1 MVPRGGF
8 PMDPKRN
15 PWLITRLFDLGFSHF
30 IALSL
35 IRMVYALLMVAGLV
49 LLAVVIYYQFAIGD
63 RAVAILLLLLAPIIN
78 LAYLLIIRLI
88 CETLIVVF
96 TVAENLSEL
105 REAGQSAA
113 VAARE
118 TT

>member
-1 MVPRGGF
+1 MG
-8 PMDPKRN
+8 PKQN

-35 IRMVYALLMVAGLV
+35 IRIVYVLLMIAGLV
-49 LLAVVIYYQFAIGD
+49 LLAVVIYYQFQIGD
-63 RAVAILLLLLAPIIN
+63 PTVAVLLLLLAPLLN
-78 LAYLLIIRLI
+78 LAYLLVIRLV

-96 TVAENLSEL
+96 SVAEHLSDL
-105 REAGQSAA
+105 REAGRPAA
-113 VAARE
+113 PDVRE